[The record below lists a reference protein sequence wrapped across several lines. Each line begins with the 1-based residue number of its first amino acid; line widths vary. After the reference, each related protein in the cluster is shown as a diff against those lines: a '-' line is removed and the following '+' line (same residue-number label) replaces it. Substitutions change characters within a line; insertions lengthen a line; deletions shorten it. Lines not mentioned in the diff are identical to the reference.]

1 MEHPGK
7 EKIGKKCI
15 QQISK
20 AGMHQ
25 NQISEHM
32 KSHDKVSIKTRLNYK
47 Y

>member
-25 NQISEHM
+25 NQISEH
-32 KSHDKVSIKTRLNYK
+32 DKVSIKTRLNYK